1 MMQAIS
7 DQAAV
12 AVIDGLNVAAL
23 TREQMERTRQG
34 GVNAINLTIVPT
46 SGSFEECMVTV
57 GRRLAKL
64 AEMEDL
70 AIVATSAEDICAA
83 RDTDRVAVVMG
94 SQNAAFVENDLALLE
109 IAKRIGVRIIQAT
122 HNAKNRLG
130 SGAPFKG
137 DEDTGMTE
145 EGRLW
150 LSEMERLGLLVDLS
164 HCGLRTTS
172 NFLAA
177 ATKPLVFSHANAH
190 ARWPSLRN
198 KPDDMLRR
206 VADLGGVTGAVMWTP
221 TVRGDRWPTL
231 DDYVDHIEHMVRAA
245 GIEHVGFATDISD
258 GIEEDPAVWSQAW
271 GLGSLPTLMEGI
283 GPWYCYK
290 TERLDG
296 YRSLSDTPKLR
307 ERLVA
312 RGMGEADADKVMG
325 GNFLRVYREV
335 WGG

>member
-1 MMQAIS
+1 MQENSRGRTTAI
-7 DQAAV
+7 
-12 AVIDGLNVAAL
+12 VIDGLNVAAL
-23 TREQMERTRQG
+23 SREQLKRTRQG
-34 GVNAINLTIVPT
+34 GVTAINLTIVPT
-46 SGSFEECMVTV
+46 SGSFEECMAVV
-57 GRRLAKL
+57 GRGLGKL
-64 AEMEDL
+64 AALKDL
-70 AIVATSAEDICAA
+70 AVVATTAADIYAA
-83 RDTDRVAVVMG
+83 KDTGRVAVVMG

-109 IAKRIGVRIIQAT
+109 IAKRVGVRIIQAT

-137 DEDTGMTE
+137 DDDTGMSE
-145 EGRLW
+145 QGRLW

-164 HCGLRTTS
+164 HCGLRTTAG
-172 NFLAA
+172 FLAA
-177 ATKPLVFSHANAH
+177 ATRPLVFSHANAH
-190 ARWPSLRN
+190 ALWPSLRN

-231 DDYVDHIEHMVRAA
+231 DDYVDHIEHMVKVA
-245 GIEHVGFATDISD
+245 GIEHIGFATDISD
-258 GIEEDPAVWSQAW
+258 GIEEDPAVWGEAW
-271 GLGSLPTLMEGI
+271 GLGSLPTLMEGV
-283 GPWYCYK
+283 GPWYGYK

-296 YRSLSDTPKLR
+296 YRSLSDTPRLR

-312 RGMGEADADKVMG
+312 RGMAEADADKVMG